1 LPGRG
6 WGTAG
11 GGRSSRGR
19 QLTAEVR
26 LRSWDGGLGTL
37 AAGKTEGMRRQRVLC
52 ATTVRKRNGEEDDCG
67 ETRLQKKGRRGPA
80 TAGMMGG

>member
-1 LPGRG
+1 MGD
-6 WGTAG
+6 
-11 GGRSSRGR
+11 GGRRSEQSGSSA
-19 QLTAEVR
+19 TAEVR